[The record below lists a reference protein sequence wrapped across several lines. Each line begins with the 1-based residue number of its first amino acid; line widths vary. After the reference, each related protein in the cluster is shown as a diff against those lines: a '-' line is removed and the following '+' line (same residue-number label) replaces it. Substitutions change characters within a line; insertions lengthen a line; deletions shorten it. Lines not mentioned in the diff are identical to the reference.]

1 VNRRDQAAIRLEDI
15 EISVRTFI
23 SQEEDVDLIQAA
35 SELTRYEQALSAS
48 ISATQV
54 ILSTMTIL

>member
-1 VNRRDQAAIRLEDI
+1 MQTESRLEDI
-15 EISVRTFI
+15 LVSVQNFI

-35 SELTRYEQALSAS
+35 TKLTRYEQALSAS
-48 ISATQV
+48 ISATQM